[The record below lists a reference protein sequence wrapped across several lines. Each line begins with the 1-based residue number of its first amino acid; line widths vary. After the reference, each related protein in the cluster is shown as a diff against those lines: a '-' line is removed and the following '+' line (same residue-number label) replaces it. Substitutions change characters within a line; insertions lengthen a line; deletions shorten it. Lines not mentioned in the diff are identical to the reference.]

1 MLLERSLYSSSAPPK
16 ATDDE
21 RRNHGVGGCS
31 PTQEDV
37 ADEVVLATELETGTV
52 VTNVEN
58 SVELPDVL
66 TGTDVVIVD
75 WGGMLLALPPRVNT
89 PWNGTPTV
97 AVKLAV
103 MGTPEPLAAPN
114 VGVTVVVKGTTVTRG
129 SAVAKVMMGSPN
141 EPVEVTT
148 PLKEDVIVVVEP
160 PEPVVVTVVSALRWC
175 QSPAAPAEERGGRG
189 RGERGPRQRTAIA
202 MSGRGPDA
210 S

>member
-1 MLLERSLYSSSAPPK
+1 MLA
-16 ATDDE
+16 A
-21 RRNHGVGGCS
+21 
-31 PTQEDV
+31 
-37 ADEVVLATELETGTV
+37 ELETGTV

-75 WGGMLLALPPRVNT
+75 SGGMLLALPPRVNT

-148 PLKEDVIVVVEP
+148 PLKEDVKVVVDP
-160 PEPVVVTVVSALRWC
+160 SEPVVVIVVSALWWW
-175 QSPAAPAEERGGRG
+175 STAAPARARDGGRTGTGEKGGRGGRG
-189 RGERGPRQRTAIA
+189 RQRMSALFTHAGGAVNRGVTYLGEQRGR
-202 MSGRGPDA
+202 RG
-210 S
+210 

>member
-37 ADEVVLATELETGTV
+37 ADEVVLATELETGMV

-75 WGGMLLALPPRVNT
+75 SGGMLLAFPPRVNT

-114 VGVTVVVKGTTVTRG
+114 VGVTVVVKGTTVTSG

-148 PLKEDVIVVVEP
+148 PLKEDVKVVVDP
-160 PEPVVVTVVSALRWC
+160 SEPVVVIVVSALWWW
-175 QSPAAPAEERGGRG
+175 STAAPAGAREDGRTG
-189 RGERGPRQRTAIA
+189 
-202 MSGRGPDA
+202 S
-210 S
+210 